1 MIWSLILN
9 SRPVRWLAGAL
20 AALAGLW
27 AYGAAKK
34 REGAVAAR
42 NDAAAKAA
50 KADQQAHERI
60 NNADTGAGASDDE
73 RVRRLREFAAKHGNR
88 PPKAGGR

>member
-34 REGAVAAR
+34 REGAVAANSR
-42 NDAAAKAA
+42 RDAQDAK
-50 KADQQAHERI
+50 
-60 NNADTGAGASDDE
+60 DTIATTE
-73 RVRRLREFAAKHGNR
+73 RVLNETPSADPADDIRRRLRDR
-88 PPKAGGR
+88 AGKP